1 MTFEERYRKTEDTV
15 VNIVKELTWA
25 ALICFL
31 VYRVLTE
38 APPSAQFEEW
48 AKNVFVL
55 FGAALIPGLFM
66 KIYWLFTGI
75 WTKIKNV

>member
-1 MTFEERYRKTEDTV
+1 LDYEERD
-15 VNIVKELTWA
+15 
-25 ALICFL
+25 
-31 VYRVLTE
+31 
-38 APPSAQFEEW
+38 
-48 AKNVFVL
+48 NVFVL